1 MDEQLNAL
9 KHYGLRC
16 IRCSIIGNIFLM
28 QTNALLKYSN
38 EMNEMWMKCSPFG
51 WSRFIKRSLPLF
63 RLFFRV
69 FFIFIL
75 LLSVSC
81 DEPFISLYSAIIF
94 LLQCIVIYFRRSPS
108 RLSRFSFFFIQIYFL
123 LYMLCDPVM
132 WNNLSVLSSVRFF
145 FPVLLVYL
153 IVCVV
158 FFLYRRQKYS

>member
-1 MDEQLNAL
+1 MLFWSIQMKWMWCEWSVHLSVDLGLLNARY
-9 KHYGLRC
+9 HFFASF
-16 IRCSIIGNIFLM
+16 IRIFL
-28 QTNALLKYSN
+28 NL
-38 EMNEMWMKCSPFG
+38 
-51 WSRFIKRSLPLF
+51 
-63 RLFFRV
+63 
-69 FFIFIL
+69 IL
-75 LLSVSC
+75 LLSLSC
-81 DEPFISLYSAIIF
+81 DEPFISLYSAVIF

>member
-1 MDEQLNAL
+1 MLDNRR
-9 KHYGLRC
+9 H
-16 IRCSIIGNIFLM
+16 FLM

-38 EMNEMWMKCSPFG
+38 GMNEMWMKCSPFG

-63 RLFFRV
+63 RLFYSGFL
-69 FFIFIL
+69 FLIL
-75 LLSVSC
+75 LFSVSC

-94 LLQCIVIYFRRSPS
+94 LLSVYCYLFPS
-108 RLSRFSFFFIQIYFL
+108 FTISFKPFSFFFIQIYFL
-123 LYMLCDPVM
+123 LCMLCDPVM
-132 WNNLSVLSSVRFF
+132 WNNLSILSSVRFF